1 MIRMSPECEPSDV
14 ELLGA
19 SLLLLEELGD
29 AALSRHA
36 HTLDWAL
43 SGLGLDAANDR
54 SPREMLDAFC
64 TLARTRVADRAFEAA
79 MAAGVMA

>member
-1 MIRMSPECEPSDV
+1 MIRMSRECEPSDV

-29 AALSRHA
+29 AALSPHSVA
-36 HTLDWAL
+36 LHWAL

-54 SPREMLDAFC
+54 SPRELLDAFC

-79 MAAGVMA
+79 MAAGAMA

>member
-29 AALSRHA
+29 GGLPSHA
-36 HTLDWAL
+36 GTLTWAL

-54 SPREMLDAFC
+54 SPRELLAAFC
-64 TLARTRVADRAFEAA
+64 TLARTRVADRAAEMA
-79 MAAGVMA
+79 MAHGALA

>member
-1 MIRMSPECEPSDV
+1 MSRECEPSDV

-19 SLLLLEELGD
+19 SLLLLEELGE
-29 AALSRHA
+29 AALSRHS

-54 SPREMLDAFC
+54 SPGEMLAAFV

-79 MAAGVMA
+79 MAAGAMA